1 MTDLTNA
8 MQRNLW
14 LDIFTS
20 ADWRC
25 QREKWIIWGME
36 KCHWRAFFS
45 VVQRR
50 WSKTS
55 KEATWTY
62 EFEHQLTAHTY
73 LHSCCAHSW
82 PRTLNYYNTL
92 VPCAVHSQQFVSLRC
107 LLVAPRWGTD
117 AWKQNFLVRVPDP
130 LAQGNFCHFFVPKIL
145 GNLAALFEKSGKI
158 CQAMIAIWAMRGHA
172 DGSDGE

>member
-1 MTDLTNA
+1 
-8 MQRNLW
+8 MQCREIYNL
-14 LDIFTS
+14 IFTS

-62 EFEHQLTAHTY
+62 EFEHQPTAHTY

-82 PRTLNYYNTL
+82 PRTLNYHNTL
-92 VPCAVHSQQFVSLRC
+92 VPCTVHTQQFVSLRC